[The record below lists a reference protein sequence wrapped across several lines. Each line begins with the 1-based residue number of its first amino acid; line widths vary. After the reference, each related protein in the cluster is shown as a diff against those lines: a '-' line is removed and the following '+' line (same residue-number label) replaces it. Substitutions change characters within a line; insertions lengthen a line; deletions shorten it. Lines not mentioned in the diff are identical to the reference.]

1 MKKSILLLFTFCSMV
16 HAQSQIQIPYQ
27 RHILPN
33 GLNIILHE
41 DHSTPTVS
49 VNIWYHVGSAYE
61 KVGHTGFAHLFEHL
75 MFEGSGHVAEG
86 DFDKFLETVGGENNA
101 STNRD
106 RTNYF
111 ENVPSNALELPLY
124 LDSDRMG
131 YLLDS
136 MSAEKVDGQRE
147 VVKNERRQRYENAPY
162 GLAWENIYKNLYPE
176 GHPYNWTTIGSMA
189 DLDAASYNDVVSFF
203 KTYYVPNNAS
213 LVIAGDINPKETLKL
228 VEKWF
233 GKIPAGK
240 PVPPLNPVSAKL
252 NEEKIVTIED
262 NVQLPRLYM
271 AWITP
276 PFFDPGDAEMDI
288 LSSIFTQG
296 KNSRLYNK
304 LVYEMQIA
312 QDVTAFQASGKLSS
326 EFIIIAT
333 ARAGHNLDKLK
344 NVIQD
349 EINKIKKDPPT
360 QRELE
365 RSVNQYEAS
374 FLDDL
379 EKPSRKADLLNLY
392 FYYTGNPDYS
402 NESLSRYK
410 ALSPDDIQAAVLTY
424 LQNNNW
430 VVLSIVPKGKTDMAV
445 QTKTEGK

>member
-1 MKKSILLLFTFCSMV
+1 MNKIIFLLITLLSMI
-16 HAQSQIQIPYQ
+16 HAQNQINIPYT
-27 RHILPN
+27 RYILPN
-33 GLNIILHE
+33 GLNLILHE

-49 VNIWYHVGSAYE
+49 INIWYHVGSAYE
-61 KVGHTGFAHLFEHL
+61 KAGHTGFAHLFEHL

-86 DFDKFLETVGGENNA
+86 DFDKFLESVGGDNNA

-111 ENVPSNALELPLY
+111 ENVPSNALELALY

-147 VVKNERRQRYENAPY
+147 VVKNERRQRYENTPY

-176 GHPYNWTTIGSMA
+176 DYPYNWTTIGSMA
-189 DLDAASYNDVVSFF
+189 DLDAASYNDVAEFF

-213 LVIAGDINPKETLKL
+213 LVIAGDINPEEALKL

-233 GKIPAGK
+233 GGIPAGK
-240 PVPPLNPVSAKL
+240 PVGPLNPVSAKL
-252 NEEKIVTIED
+252 NEEKVLTLED

-276 PFFDPGDAEMDI
+276 PFFAPGDAEMDI
-288 LSSIFTQG
+288 LASIFTQG
-296 KNSRLYNK
+296 KNSRLYNR
-304 LVYEMQIA
+304 LVYDLQIA
-312 QDVTAFQASGKLSS
+312 QDVTAYQASGKLSS

-333 ARAGHNLDKLK
+333 ARAGHNLDELK

-349 EINKIKKDPPT
+349 EINKIKTNPPA
-360 QRELE
+360 QRELD
-365 RSVNQYEAS
+365 RAVNQYESS

-379 EKPSRKADLLNLY
+379 EEPSRKADLLNLY
-392 FYYTGNPDYS
+392 FYYTGNPDYT
-402 NESLSRYK
+402 NEALSRYK
-410 ALSPDDIQAAVLTY
+410 ALSPDDIQASALTS
-424 LQNNNW
+424 LQDNGR
-430 VVLSIVPKGKTDMAV
+430 VILSIVPKGKTELAV
-445 QTKTEGK
+445 QTKSEGK

>member
-1 MKKSILLLFTFCSMV
+1 MKRIIFLLFTLCSLV
-16 HAQSQIQIPYQ
+16 HAQNRINIPYE
-27 RHILPN
+27 RYILPN

-86 DFDKFLETVGGENNA
+86 DFDGLLESVGGYNNA

-111 ENVPSNALELPLY
+111 ENVPSNALELALY

-131 YLLDS
+131 FLLDS

-147 VVKNERRQRYENAPY
+147 VVKNERRQRYENSPY

-176 GHPYNWTTIGSMA
+176 GYPYNWTTIGSMA
-189 DLDAASYNDVVSFF
+189 DLDAASYNDVAEFF
-203 KTYYVPNNAS
+203 KTFYVPNNAS
-213 LVIAGDINPKETLKL
+213 LVIAGDINANEALKL

-233 GKIPAGK
+233 GGLPAGE
-240 PVPPLNPVSAKL
+240 PVPSLNPESAKL
-252 NEEKIVTIED
+252 NEEKIITIED

-271 AWITP
+271 TWITP
-276 PFFDPGDAEMDI
+276 PFFAPGDADMDI
-288 LSSIFTQG
+288 LSNIFSQG
-296 KNSRLYNK
+296 KNSRLYKK
-304 LVYEMQIA
+304 LIYEMQIA
-312 QDVTAFQASGKLSS
+312 QDVTAFQSSGKLSS

-333 ARAGHNLDKLK
+333 ARAGHNLEELK
-344 NVIQD
+344 NAIQE
-349 EINKIKKDPPT
+349 EINKIKLKPPS

-365 RSVNQYEAS
+365 RAVNQYEAS

-379 EKPSRKADLLNLY
+379 EKPDRKADLLNLY

-402 NESLSRYK
+402 NEAISRYR
-410 ALSPDDIQAAVLTY
+410 ALSPDDIQAAALTY
-424 LQNNNW
+424 LQDNSR
-430 VVLSIVPKGKTDMAV
+430 VVLSIVPKGKTDLAV